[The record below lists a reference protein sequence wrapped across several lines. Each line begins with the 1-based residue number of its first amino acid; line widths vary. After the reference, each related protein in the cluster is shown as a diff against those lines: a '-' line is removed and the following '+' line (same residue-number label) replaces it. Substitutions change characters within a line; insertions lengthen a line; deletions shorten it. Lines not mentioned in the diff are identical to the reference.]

1 MRWIVVFLFAAAL
14 LAGGQALADQHSKGQ
29 GKGGNQPVLG
39 LPGDPDK
46 AQGQGKGQDKG
57 QGQAQG
63 ETPTLLPDDSDA
75 ESPSESGK
83 GQGKSQ
89 DKGKGK
95 KSTTTSLPE
104 DGEDSDQ
111 PGKGKKGKGK
121 DKGKGKKKTAGDETG
136 DGEDSEETGK
146 GKDKKGKKVAD
157 DDDDDRSGKR
167 GQVLSDNEKS
177 TIRDYFDEG
186 RAPSEYRKAK
196 ALPPGIALKLSR
208 GGTLPPGIAKRDLPD
223 DLESS
228 LPKRLGEKYL
238 AVGEDVVLVDEASNV
253 IVDVM
258 RGVLK

>member
-1 MRWIVVFLFAAAL
+1 MRSFVVFLFAVVL
-14 LAGGQALADQHSKGQ
+14 LAGGSALADQHSKGQ
-29 GKGGNQPVLG
+29 GKGKDQPISV
-39 LPGDPDK
+39 LPGDPDE
-46 AQGQGKGQDKG
+46 AQGQGKGQGKDKGKDAGTSVLPDGEEGDSSGQAG
-57 QGQAQG
+57 QGQ
-63 ETPTLLPDDSDA
+63 
-75 ESPSESGK
+75 GK
-83 GQGKSQ
+83 AK
-89 DKGKGK
+89 DKGK
-95 KSTTTSLPE
+95 KSTSTSLPE

-121 DKGKGKKKTAGDETG
+121 DKGKGKKKTAGDEIG

-146 GKDKKGKKVAD
+146 GKSKKGKKVAD
-157 DDDDDRSGKR
+157 DDDDRSGKR
-167 GQVLSDNEKS
+167 GEVLSDDEKS

-223 DLESS
+223 DLATT
-228 LPKRLGEKYL
+228 LPTRLGEKYL